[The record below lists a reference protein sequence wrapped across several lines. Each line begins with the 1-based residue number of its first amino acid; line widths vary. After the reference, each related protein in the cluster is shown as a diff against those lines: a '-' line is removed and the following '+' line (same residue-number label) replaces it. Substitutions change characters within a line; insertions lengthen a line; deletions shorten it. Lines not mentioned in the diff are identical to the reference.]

1 MGGKRSAFTM
11 IELIFVIIVLAIVGG
26 FALEAV
32 RNYYEGIYRTGEYT
46 KRVAQADHILE
57 QVSKYFENAIST
69 SIVNLDREGAAA
81 GCYGIPV
88 DGDTNDYTVAFV
100 AADSDSLRG
109 LWNGTL
115 LRYQNGWSE
124 DVLVSD
130 NNLTAADANYGFAN
144 TVLSTL
150 GPGSL
155 TGAAIYNTDSAD
167 VDICQRFNWNGAG
180 GTTGFHTISAYNT
193 TTLVL
198 NPLDPLP
205 PTHGKRKYLLR
216 TAYAFRVQQNGDFLM
231 YSNFRPWNNERYNT
245 YANRKENLLGQNVA
259 HFYADYNTTDFASNE
274 NLTDRGLVWRLK
286 VCMRG
291 LDVNLSDTDYEGNT
305 ICRERRVHVRY

>member
-11 IELIFVIIVLAIVGG
+11 IELIFVIVVLAIVGG

-32 RNYYEGIYRTGEYT
+32 RNYYDGIYRTGEYT

-57 QVSKYFENAIST
+57 QVSKYFENSISM
-69 SIVNLDREGAAA
+69 SIVNLDREGDAA

-88 DGDTNDYTVAFV
+88 DGDTNDYTVALV
-100 AADSDSLRG
+100 AVDSDSLRG

-144 TVLSTL
+144 TILSAL

-167 VDICQRFNWNGAG
+167 VEICQRFNWNGAG
-180 GTTGFHTISAYNT
+180 GTTGFHTISAFNT

-205 PTHGKRKYLLR
+205 PTNGKRKYLLR

-245 YANRKENLLGQNVA
+245 YANRKENLLGQNVV
-259 HFYADYNTTDFASNE
+259 HFYADYNTTDFANNE